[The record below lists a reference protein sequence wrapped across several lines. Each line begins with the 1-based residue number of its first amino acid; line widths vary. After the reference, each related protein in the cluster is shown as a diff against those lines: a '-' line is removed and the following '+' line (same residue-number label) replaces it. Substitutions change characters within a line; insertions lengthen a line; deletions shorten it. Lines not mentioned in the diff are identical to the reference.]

1 MIDLKDQAK
10 KLLMKGK
17 ELKDPDII
25 QMALEMLESY
35 EAPKEPAP
43 VKKKVVKQAKPVA
56 KKLPVP
62 ATEEFVMNPLKQNTA
77 SRRTPLERKKT
88 PKRIYG

>member
-56 KKLPVP
+56 KKITGASNRRIRNESTKTKHCIP
-62 ATEEFVMNPLKQNTA
+62 QN
-77 SRRTPLERKKT
+77 SS
-88 PKRIYG
+88 